1 MKKMDGTNIEDC
13 EIQER
18 IKRLRENRRLSQA
31 ELAQIFNVSEDLIK
45 KMENGSRNVTLD
57 HVRSYHDFFHVS
69 FDYLIYGKQERRPM
83 ERMLEEIGSLS
94 PDEKKELV
102 KYIIDIL

>member
-31 ELAQIFNVSEDLIK
+31 ELARIFNLSEDSIK

-57 HVRSYHDFFHVS
+57 HICSYHDFFRVS
-69 FDYLIYGKQERRPM
+69 FDYLIYGKQERRPK

-94 PDEKKELV
+94 FDEKKELV
-102 KYIIDIL
+102 QYVIDIL